1 MTPDPCAAGGIHC
14 WDFPDTPEWLI
25 ATTPT
30 SLAGIDAQR
39 FEDRQM
45 IVRLTFNRW
54 RSTLGLVPPH
64 LRPQI
69 PSQDDAMMRSKRSWE
84 RLVQLWRTDLRVCA
98 QETGGIDDVLDA
110 LTFDLCRALERLG
123 WSG

>member
-1 MTPDPCAAGGIHC
+1 MWDPCALGVIHC
-14 WDFPDTPEWLI
+14 WDLPDTPEWLI
-25 ATTPT
+25 ATPPT
-30 SLAGIDAQR
+30 SLTGIDAQR

-45 IVRLTFNRW
+45 LVRLTFNRW

-69 PSQDDAMMRSKRSWE
+69 PSQDDAMKRPKRLWE
-84 RLVQLWRTDLRVCA
+84 RRVQLWRSDLRVCA
-98 QETGGIDDVLDA
+98 QELGGTDDALDA

-123 WSG
+123 

>member
-1 MTPDPCAAGGIHC
+1 MTPDPYALGVIHG
-14 WDFPDTPEWLI
+14 WDLPDTPEWLI
-25 ATTPT
+25 ATPPT

-45 IVRLTFNRW
+45 LVRLTFNRW

-69 PSQDDAMMRSKRSWE
+69 PSQDDAMKRPKRLWE
-84 RLVQLWRTDLRVCA
+84 RRVQLWRSDLRVCA
-98 QETGGIDDVLDA
+98 QELGGTDDALDA

-123 WSG
+123 